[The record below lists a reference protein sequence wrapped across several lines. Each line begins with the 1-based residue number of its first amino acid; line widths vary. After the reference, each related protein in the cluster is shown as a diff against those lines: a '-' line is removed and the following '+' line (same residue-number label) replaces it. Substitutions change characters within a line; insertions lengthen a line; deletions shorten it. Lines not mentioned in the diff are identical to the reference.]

1 MNKDKIIE
9 NIIMFLFIII
19 PLTIFLVIY
28 WNILESNATR
38 CENNGGIVVRNEFG
52 HYEKCIYGGV
62 K

>member
-1 MNKDKIIE
+1 MNKDKIIV
-9 NIIMFLFIII
+9 NILTFLIIII

-38 CENNGGIVVRNEFG
+38 CENNGGIVVRNEFNVF
-52 HYEKCIYGGV
+52 EKCIYGGV